1 MSLHQTF
8 LPGLPLPIA
17 QTYAPW
23 PVWSDSTPK
32 PVEFTP
38 LARKAAMKLL
48 RQAQAF
54 DCQTKQPHRHG
65 GAIGHT
71 ALKVLQSMIFDFL
84 NFGSGR
90 LDPAKATI
98 ARKTNLCETAV
109 ATALD
114 RLRDLGILT
123 WVRRCSES
131 WHNGR
136 YVRAQQTN
144 AYTLL
149 PSSSWRGFSPPPD
162 EPPPHPTAWGQAPR
176 MPSILAAAALERH
189 AGGSLKDAI
198 RVLDLSPV
206 NGLEA
211 ALARLG
217 RAVLAAEK

>member
-1 MSLHQTF
+1 
-8 LPGLPLPIA
+8 
-17 QTYAPW
+17 
-23 PVWSDSTPK
+23 
-32 PVEFTP
+32 
-38 LARKAAMKLL
+38 
-48 RQAQAF
+48 
-54 DCQTKQPHRHG
+54 
-65 GAIGHT
+65 
-71 ALKVLQSMIFDFL
+71 VLQSMIFDFL
-84 NFGSGR
+84 NFSSGR

-131 WHNGR
+131 WCNGR

-149 PSSSWRGFSPPPD
+149 PSSGWRGFSPPPD
-162 EPPPHPTAWGQAPR
+162 EPPAPHPTAWGQAPR

-189 AGGSLKDAI
+189 AGGSLKDTI
-198 RVLDLSPV
+198 RVLDLGPA